1 MAIVDVSRRM
11 LILVLIL
18 VVLPIALLAIS
29 LYLDSNICIA
39 MSILMWIGMVIV
51 TAFLPYF
58 KEG

>member
-1 MAIVDVSRRM
+1 VAIVDVSRRM

-29 LYLDSNICIA
+29 LYLDSNICIV
-39 MSILMWIGMVIV
+39 MSILLWIGMVMV

>member
-29 LYLDSNICIA
+29 LYLDSNICIV
-39 MSILMWIGMVIV
+39 MSILLWIGMVMV